1 VIEVGIAR
9 EASDEL
15 VAAFRRLLPQL
26 SSSAP
31 PSDPA
36 AVGTVVGAPS
46 NTVLVARDGGDIV
59 GILTLVMFPIPT
71 GLRARIED
79 VVVDSR
85 VRGRGVGAALTQEA
99 LRLAAERGAKSVD
112 LTSNPSRVA
121 ANQLYKRLG
130 FEMRET
136 NSYRYVIRGQ
146 TPN

>member
-1 VIEVGIAR
+1 MIEVSIAR

-26 SSSAP
+26 SSSAR

-36 AVGTVVGAPS
+36 AVAAVVGAPS

-59 GILTLVMFPIPT
+59 GTLTLVMFPIPT

-85 VRGRGVGAALTQEA
+85 VRGRGVGAALTKEA

-146 TPN
+146 TPK